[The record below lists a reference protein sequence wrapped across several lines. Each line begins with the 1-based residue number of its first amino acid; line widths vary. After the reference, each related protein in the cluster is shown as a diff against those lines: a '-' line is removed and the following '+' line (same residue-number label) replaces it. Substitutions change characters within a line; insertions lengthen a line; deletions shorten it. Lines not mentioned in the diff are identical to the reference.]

1 MAENTN
7 LAEKEKRSSRKFSFY
22 DFVQLILSNWYWFA
36 LSLIICFLCAAFY
49 IRRTAPIYERSASIL
64 VKDSRKGSSSEVT
77 AFNDVLGGIGRRSVD
92 NEVHILKSRRLMEE
106 VVKKYDL
113 ATKYTTSGR
122 IRTTDLYGR
131 TPALVKFITLEPNKS
146 GSFKYVIDKSGKA
159 VIRDFSRGGGFSA
172 TINAGDTIATPLGSI
187 VLIPTT
193 YLDNYAGM
201 EITVTRRTLNDITE
215 SYRARLQCN
224 ITDKMAS
231 VIKISM
237 TDEVPKRAEDVI
249 NGIIDAYNND
259 AITDKQ
265 AISTLTEDFINER
278 LLTLGKEL
286 NRADSEI
293 ASFKQENRIYSP
305 QDEASL
311 SADEIARLKK
321 ESMSLEG
328 SLEIA
333 QYILDFVNNDATGRS
348 LIPATTVSMSG
359 ASTAL
364 ASQIDYY
371 NKAVLNY
378 QRLLNESSDNNPVI
392 LDLNAQISSLR
403 SSIIASLQSHIE
415 TLKLQINNVNA
426 EQRKADSRMTS
437 SPTKEKELLSIT
449 RQQKVKEELYIYLL
463 TKLEENALMGATAES
478 NARVI
483 DYAYGTNNPISPKTM
498 FIYLLAIAF
507 GLIIPFLILYVM
519 ELLNTT
525 IRSRHEVEEAL
536 SAPYLGDIPSF
547 TGKADYDIVVK
558 EDSRDLISESFR
570 ILRTNL
576 SFMSIDKQIKVLMFT
591 SSIPHSGKTFVSTNL
606 AVTLALSGKKVLL
619 MDFDLRRRTLSKKM
633 GHRND
638 RRGITSYL
646 SGKIESIDDAI
657 SKTTINENL
666 DMMYAG
672 PQPPNPAEMLMS
684 QRVDKL
690 IAELR
695 NRYDYILID
704 SVPAMAVA
712 DAMIIDRF
720 VDLTVYVIRQG
731 NLDRRQLPDIE
742 QLYQDKKFKNMSV
755 LLNGMTHSK
764 RSYGYGYGY
773 GYGYNYS
780 YYSDDN
786 APSWKRNWHKFKR
799 LFRKR
804 H

>member
-193 YLDNYAGM
+193 YLDNYAGK

-293 ASFKQENRIYSP
+293 ASFKQ
-305 QDEASL
+305 
-311 SADEIARLKK
+311 
-321 ESMSLEG
+321 
-328 SLEIA
+328 
-333 QYILDFVNNDATGRS
+333 
-348 LIPATTVSMSG
+348 
-359 ASTAL
+359 
-364 ASQIDYY
+364 
-371 NKAVLNY
+371 
-378 QRLLNESSDNNPVI
+378 
-392 LDLNAQISSLR
+392 
-403 SSIIASLQSHIE
+403 
-415 TLKLQINNVNA
+415 
-426 EQRKADSRMTS
+426 
-437 SPTKEKELLSIT
+437 
-449 RQQKVKEELYIYLL
+449 
-463 TKLEENALMGATAES
+463 
-478 NARVI
+478 
-483 DYAYGTNNPISPKTM
+483 
-498 FIYLLAIAF
+498 
-507 GLIIPFLILYVM
+507 
-519 ELLNTT
+519 
-525 IRSRHEVEEAL
+525 
-536 SAPYLGDIPSF
+536 
-547 TGKADYDIVVK
+547 
-558 EDSRDLISESFR
+558 
-570 ILRTNL
+570 
-576 SFMSIDKQIKVLMFT
+576 
-591 SSIPHSGKTFVSTNL
+591 
-606 AVTLALSGKKVLL
+606 
-619 MDFDLRRRTLSKKM
+619 
-633 GHRND
+633 
-638 RRGITSYL
+638 
-646 SGKIESIDDAI
+646 
-657 SKTTINENL
+657 
-666 DMMYAG
+666 
-672 PQPPNPAEMLMS
+672 
-684 QRVDKL
+684 
-690 IAELR
+690 
-695 NRYDYILID
+695 
-704 SVPAMAVA
+704 
-712 DAMIIDRF
+712 
-720 VDLTVYVIRQG
+720 
-731 NLDRRQLPDIE
+731 
-742 QLYQDKKFKNMSV
+742 
-755 LLNGMTHSK
+755 
-764 RSYGYGYGY
+764 
-773 GYGYNYS
+773 
-780 YYSDDN
+780 
-786 APSWKRNWHKFKR
+786 
-799 LFRKR
+799 
-804 H
+804 